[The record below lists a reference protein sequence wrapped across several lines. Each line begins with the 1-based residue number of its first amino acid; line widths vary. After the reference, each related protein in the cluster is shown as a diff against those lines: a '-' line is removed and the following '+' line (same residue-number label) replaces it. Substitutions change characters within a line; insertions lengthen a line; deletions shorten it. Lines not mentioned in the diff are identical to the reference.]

1 MFINITKSK
10 LNKYNVF
17 KILRLLMKAPL
28 YSVCICNYNMKD
40 YLEVSLTSIIEQLD
54 DRYEVLVID
63 DGSNDGSLEV
73 LANLEK
79 KYQIMRFI
87 PLFRDSR
94 RKLGETRNISVK
106 AARGKYV
113 LLHIDSDDIWEP
125 YIDSFVRIF
134 HEIQK
139 RKYLDEFMLSG
150 LQIQMAN
157 RNLILNQPYQNVY
170 YTEDRILWNQL
181 SVIDKLICIDH
192 NIFRKRITLKNN
204 KKKLIKILKSQ
215 YSQMLVSFSYSSN
228 IFKTFKQFLYKIFFL
243 KKYSIHIKI
252 LKLILLF
259 PTAIMGGLFL
269 RKKFINQTIL
279 TYRKLNMIDLQSI
292 EDNTKNEFGLLNLNT
307 KEREIY
313 MLNKQYSN

>member
-1 MFINITKSK
+1 
-10 LNKYNVF
+10 
-17 KILRLLMKAPL
+17 MKVPL

-40 YLEVSLTSIIEQLD
+40 YIEESLTSILEQLD

-63 DGSNDGSLEV
+63 DGSNDGSVEI

-79 KYQIMRFI
+79 KYRIMRFI
-87 PLFRDSR
+87 PLLRDSR

-125 YIDSFVRIF
+125 FIDSFVRIF
-134 HEIQK
+134 HEIEK
-139 RKYLDEFMLSG
+139 RKYLEEFMLSG

-157 RNLILNQPYQNVY
+157 RNLILKQPYENVY

-181 SVIDKLICIDH
+181 SVIGKLVCVDH
-192 NIFRKRITLKNN
+192 NIFRKRIKLNNN

-215 YSQMLVSFSYSSN
+215 FSQMFVSFSYSAN
-228 IFKTFKQFLYKIFFL
+228 VFMTFKQILHKIFFS
-243 KKYSIHIKI
+243 KKYSLPIKI
-252 LKLILLF
+252 LKLIFLL
-259 PTAIMGGLFL
+259 PTTFMGGLVL
-269 RKKFINQTIL
+269 RKKFISQTL
-279 TYRKLNMIDLQSI
+279 ETYRKLNLIDLQGI
-292 EDNTKNEFGLLNLNT
+292 EDNTKNEFGLFKLNS

-313 MLNKQYSN
+313 RLNKLN

>member
-1 MFINITKSK
+1 
-10 LNKYNVF
+10 
-17 KILRLLMKAPL
+17 MKAPL
-28 YSVCICNYNMKD
+28 YSICICNYNMKD

-73 LANLEK
+73 LASLEK

-87 PLFRDSR
+87 PLLRDSR

-139 RKYLDEFMLSG
+139 RKYLEEFMLSG

-157 RNLILNQPYQNVY
+157 RSLILKQPYQNVY
-170 YTEDRILWNQL
+170 YTEDRILWSQL

-192 NIFRKRITLKNN
+192 NIFRKRITLINN
-204 KKKLIKILKSQ
+204 KKKLFKILKSQ

-228 IFKTFKQFLYKIFFL
+228 IFITINQYLNKIFFL
-243 KKYSIHIKI
+243 KKYSLSVKT
-252 LKLILLF
+252 LKFFLLI
-259 PTAIMGGLFL
+259 PTSFIGGLFL
-269 RKKFINQTIL
+269 RKKFINQSLII
-279 TYRKLNMIDLQSI
+279 YRKLNMLDLQVI
-292 EDNTKNEFGLLNLNT
+292 EDNTKNEFGLFNINS

-313 MLNKQYSN
+313 RLNKLQ